1 MSTNCGA
8 KLHHIFL
15 TTKFLCH
22 FLLCRASKSMFDR
35 RLCRMPTAL
44 NPIRAL
50 GSVQFL
56 CIVEHIYGL
65 TLECVVG
72 YIERN
77 KTGKMPTNKR
87 KTERKK
93 RAQPKTFDKL
103 PDA

>member
-1 MSTNCGA
+1 M
-8 KLHHIFL
+8 L
-15 TTKFLCH
+15 
-22 FLLCRASKSMFDR
+22 DR

-65 TLECVVG
+65 TRGVVVG
-72 YIERN
+72 CIERN
-77 KTGKMPTNKR
+77 KTGKTPTNKR

-93 RAQPKTFDKL
+93 RAQPKTFDKR

>member
-1 MSTNCGA
+1 
-8 KLHHIFL
+8 
-15 TTKFLCH
+15 
-22 FLLCRASKSMFDR
+22 MFDR

-56 CIVEHIYGL
+56 CMVEHIYGL

-72 YIERN
+72 YVERN
-77 KTGKMPTNKR
+77 KTGKTPTNKR

>member
-22 FLLCRASKSMFDR
+22 FLLFGVPKSMLDR
-35 RLCRMPTAL
+35 LLCRMPTAL
-44 NPIRAL
+44 NPYRAL

-56 CIVEHIYGL
+56 FIVEHIYGL
-65 TLECVVG
+65 TLEGVVG
-72 YIERN
+72 YVERN

-93 RAQPKTFDKL
+93 RAQPKTFDKR

>member
-1 MSTNCGA
+1 
-8 KLHHIFL
+8 
-15 TTKFLCH
+15 
-22 FLLCRASKSMFDR
+22 MFDR
-35 RLCRMPTAL
+35 LLCRMPTTLSAVL
-44 NPIRAL
+44 KEMEEDA
-50 GSVQFL
+50 L

-72 YIERN
+72 YVERN
-77 KTGKMPTNKR
+77 KTGKTPTNKR